1 MAASNDDQLDGD
13 WGKLPAELFNL
24 IAQSLDV
31 TVDVRLAACSKTL
44 CRHVAD
50 NMNLHHWDG
59 PCLLMPD
66 SAHWHYDDS
75 SAHHTVYHVVPLDHP
90 RRTAILPFMDN
101 RFWVGMNGDWI
112 AGVDSGGNW
121 FLANIY
127 THQEISLPSSET
139 CNIFREEWIGFPDL
153 PPERYMTYGRAMF
166 LLKIVICE
174 VPTKAGHYSDY
185 KLIALF
191 NSGLA
196 YLANGSQEWR
206 LFSLASWGVDYSDAI
221 EHNGFIVAVDGWTGT
236 TYCWDQSQAAS
247 VPSLAVLSSPLE
259 APSGSALISLAAAP
273 ASPAAPTPTPAA
285 RSSPVAA
292 PPKDAMQKQTRS
304 NVNEQLRL
312 RTVDCTCPLHRPEFR
327 IQRNSLA
334 KKPKVTGRRDAAI
347 QRCILKGRGKGR
359 PKRVGHSADPPQP
372 SRFYVQL
379 DGNDDMYMLVI
390 PREFKQC
397 LKGILPRPIKLKTSV
412 GCAWYVHIDEYQG
425 ELVLKDGWF
434 GFAEAHELQLDD
446 LLVFEFLTA
455 PSCSELQISPDPSP
469 SISPESSLYTTGV
482 HHRSDYAAW
491 TPSSTDAATSH
502 LKTPLRRRG
511 IPDSLGP
518 WLQWR
523 YVSPESLALPCSNKK
538 LKLGESLS
546 WKETSVEPAPVC
558 KVFGRIDEENT
569 PDSFCKVLCTSELE
583 VISIP
588 SRVLPWFYG
597 GCPESINLKMSTACT
612 WIVDLKQQDGNVL
625 MDKGWPEFVKAHDL
639 KVGYLL
645 TFKKLD
651 TKSLQVL
658 IFGYNC
664 YMASSINFNQFLEKE
679 KLKSNGSN
687 FTDWFRHVRIFLN
700 GGNLQYVLDAPLGD
714 PPAETETDEVK
725 NVYATRKTRYSQV
738 QCAILC
744 SLESDL
750 QKRFEHHDPHELI
763 KELKTIFE
771 THAAVECYEAS
782 KHFFSCMMEEGS
794 SISEHMLVM
803 TGHAKKLSDLGIV
816 IPNRLGINR
825 VLQSLPPS
833 YKNFVMNYNMQ
844 NMNKE
849 FPELFGMLKA
859 AEIEIKKEHQVL
871 MVNKTTSFKKQG
883 KSKGKFKKGG
893 KKAATPPMKPKN
905 GPKPDAECYYCK
917 EKGHWKRNCSK
928 YLADLKSGLV
938 KKKKEGISDIHVID
952 VYLTSSRSST
962 WVFDTGSVAHICN
975 SKQELK
981 NKRQLLKDEVTMRV
995 GNGSKVNVIAVGTL
1009 PLHLPSGLVL
1019 SLNNCYYVPALSM
1032 NIISGSCLMQDGYS
1046 FKSENNGCSIFM
1058 NNIFYGRAPQKNG
1071 LFLLDLDSSN
1081 THIHNIDAKRIKL
1094 NDNSTYMW
1102 HCRLGHIGVKRMKK
1116 LHTDG
1121 LLESL
1126 DFESLD
1132 RCEACLMGKMTK
1144 TPFSGMME
1152 RATDLLEII
1161 HTDVCGPMSVASRG
1175 GYRYVLTFTDDLSR
1189 YGYIYLMKHKSET
1202 FEKFKEFQSEVENQ
1216 RNKKIKFLRSDRGGE
1231 YLSYEFGM
1239 HLKKCGILSQLT
1251 PPGTPQRNGVSERRN
1266 RTLLD
1271 MVRSMMSLT
1280 DLPLSFWSY
1289 ALETA
1294 AFTLNRAPSKSVET
1308 TPYELWFN
1316 KKPKLSFLK
1325 VWGCEAYVKRLQPDK
1340 LEPKAEKCVFI
1351 GYPKETI
1358 GYTFYHRSEGKIFV
1372 AKNGTFLEKEFLTKE
1387 VTGRK
1392 VELDEIEE
1400 SLLVDQSSAV
1410 PENVPVPPTPATE
1423 EANDNDHET
1432 SNETATEPRRSTRD
1446 RATPD
1451 WYDPCLNVMIVD
1463 NNDEDPATYEEA
1475 MMSPDSNKWQEAMKS
1490 EMGSMYDNK
1499 VWTLVELPDSR
1510 KAVENKWIFK
1520 RKTDADGN
1528 ITVYKARLVAKGF
1541 RQIQGVDYDETF
1553 SPVAKLKSVR
1563 ILLAIAAFFDYEIW
1577 QMDVKTAFLNGDIE
1591 EELYMVQPK
1600 GFVDPKNADK
1610 VCKLQRSIYGL
1621 KQASRS
1627 WNRRFDKVIK
1637 DFGFI
1642 QCHGEACIYK
1652 KVSGSSVAFLILYV
1666 DDILL
1671 IGNDIEL
1678 LSSVKG
1684 YLNNSF
1690 SMKDLGEASYILGIK
1705 IYRDRSRRLIGL
1717 SQSTYLDKILKKFR
1731 MDESKK
1737 GFLPMLPG
1745 KVLSKTQGPATAEER
1760 ERMSQIP
1767 YASAV
1772 GSIMYAMLCTRPD
1785 IAHAVSLTSRYQ
1797 SDPGIEHWTAVKNIL
1812 KYLKRTK
1819 DMFLCYGGDQELV
1832 VTSYTDASWNTD
1844 PDDSKSQSGYVFIL
1858 NGAAV
1863 SWASSKQCTVAKS
1876 STESEYIAASEASS
1890 EAVWMKRFIVELGV
1904 VPSALDPLV
1913 IYCDN
1918 MGAIANAQE
1927 PRSHKRLKHIKLR
1940 YHSIREYIED
1950 GEVKICKVHTDLNV
1964 ADPLTKALPRA
1975 KHDQHQNAMG
1985 VRNHQGRWSPHGTPP
2000 PWPAN
2005 PSGGGVP
2012 SGLPLRGPA
2021 TPPME

>member
-1 MAASNDDQLDGD
+1 IM
-13 WGKLPAELFNL
+13 
-24 IAQSLDV
+24 
-31 TVDVRLAACSKTL
+31 
-44 CRHVAD
+44 
-50 NMNLHHWDG
+50 
-59 PCLLMPD
+59 
-66 SAHWHYDDS
+66 
-75 SAHHTVYHVVPLDHP
+75 
-90 RRTAILPFMDN
+90 
-101 RFWVGMNGDWI
+101 
-112 AGVDSGGNW
+112 
-121 FLANIY
+121 
-127 THQEISLPSSET
+127 
-139 CNIFREEWIGFPDL
+139 
-153 PPERYMTYGRAMF
+153 
-166 LLKIVICE
+166 
-174 VPTKAGHYSDY
+174 
-185 KLIALF
+185 
-191 NSGLA
+191 
-196 YLANGSQEWR
+196 
-206 LFSLASWGVDYSDAI
+206 
-221 EHNGFIVAVDGWTGT
+221 
-236 TYCWDQSQAAS
+236 
-247 VPSLAVLSSPLE
+247 
-259 APSGSALISLAAAP
+259 
-273 ASPAAPTPTPAA
+273 ASP
-285 RSSPVAA
+285 
-292 PPKDAMQKQTRS
+292 
-304 NVNEQLRL
+304 
-312 RTVDCTCPLHRPEFR
+312 
-327 IQRNSLA
+327 
-334 KKPKVTGRRDAAI
+334 
-347 QRCILKGRGKGR
+347 
-359 PKRVGHSADPPQP
+359 
-372 SRFYVQL
+372 
-379 DGNDDMYMLVI
+379 
-390 PREFKQC
+390 
-397 LKGILPRPIKLKTSV
+397 
-412 GCAWYVHIDEYQG
+412 
-425 ELVLKDGWF
+425 
-434 GFAEAHELQLDD
+434 
-446 LLVFEFLTA
+446 
-455 PSCSELQISPDPSP
+455 
-469 SISPESSLYTTGV
+469 
-482 HHRSDYAAW
+482 
-491 TPSSTDAATSH
+491 
-502 LKTPLRRRG
+502 
-511 IPDSLGP
+511 
-518 WLQWR
+518 
-523 YVSPESLALPCSNKK
+523 
-538 LKLGESLS
+538 
-546 WKETSVEPAPVC
+546 
-558 KVFGRIDEENT
+558 
-569 PDSFCKVLCTSELE
+569 
-583 VISIP
+583 
-588 SRVLPWFYG
+588 
-597 GCPESINLKMSTACT
+597 
-612 WIVDLKQQDGNVL
+612 
-625 MDKGWPEFVKAHDL
+625 
-639 KVGYLL
+639 
-645 TFKKLD
+645 
-651 TKSLQVL
+651 
-658 IFGYNC
+658 
-664 YMASSINFNQFLEKE
+664 SINFNQFLEKE

-700 GGNLQYVLDAPLGD
+700 GGNLQYVLDAPLGST
-714 PPAETETDEVK
+714 PPPVVSEEEK
-725 NVYATRKTRYSQV
+725 NVFEARAKVYSQV

-744 SLESDL
+744 SLEAEL
-750 QKRFEHHDPHELI
+750 QKRFEHHDPCDMMR
-763 KELKTIFE
+763 ELKVIFE
-771 THAAVECYEAS
+771 THAAVESYEAS
-782 KHFFSCMMEEGS
+782 KQFFGCMMEEGS
-794 SISEHMLVM
+794 SVSEHMFAM
-803 TGHAKKLSDLGIV
+803 SGHARKLSDLGIV
-816 IPNRLGINR
+816 IPNQLGIHR

-849 FPELFGMLKA
+849 LPELFSMLKS
-859 AEIEIKKEHQVL
+859 AEVEIQKEHQVL
-871 MVNKTTSFKKQG
+871 MVNKTTKFKKQG
-883 KSKGKFKKGG
+883 KPKKDLKKGG
-893 KKAATPPMKPKN
+893 KKAAAHPEKPKG
-905 GPKPDAECYYCK
+905 GPKPDTDCYYCNG
-917 EKGHWKRNCSK
+917 KGHWKRNCSK

-938 KKKKEGISDIHVID
+938 KKKKGISDIHVID
-952 VYLTSSRSST
+952 VYLTGSRTSA

-975 SKQELK
+975 SKQELR
-981 NKRQLLKDEVTMRV
+981 NKRSLARDEVTMRV
-995 GNGSKVNVIAVGTL
+995 GNGSKVDVIAVGTL

-1019 SLNNCYYVPALSM
+1019 DLNNCYLVPALSM

-1058 NNIFYGRAPQKNG
+1058 NNIFYGHAPEKNG
-1071 LFLLDLDSSN
+1071 LFLLNLDSSD
-1081 THIHNIDAKRIKL
+1081 THVHNIDAKRIKL

-1116 LHTDG
+1116 LHSDG

-1144 TPFSGMME
+1144 TPFSGIME

-1189 YGYIYLMKHKSET
+1189 YGYIYFMKHKSET
-1202 FEKFKEFQSEVENQ
+1202 FQKFKEFQSEVENQ

-1280 DLPLSFWSY
+1280 DLPLSFWGY

-1294 AFTLNRAPSKSVET
+1294 AFTLNRAPSKSVAT

-1325 VWGCEAYVKRLQPDK
+1325 VWGCEAYVKKLQPDK

-1358 GYTFYHRSEGKIFV
+1358 GYTFYHRSEGKVFV

-1392 VELDEIEE
+1392 VELDEVTEP
-1400 SLLVDQSSAV
+1400 SLVDQSSAV
-1410 PENVPVPPTPATE
+1410 PEDVPVPPATE

-1432 SNETATEPRRSTRD
+1432 SSEVATEPRRSTRE
-1446 RATPD
+1446 RTTPD
-1451 WYDPCLNVMIVD
+1451 WYDPCLNLMIVD

-1499 VWTLVELPDSR
+1499 VWTLVDLPDSR

-1528 ITVYKARLVAKGF
+1528 VTVYKARLVAKGF

-1600 GFVDPKNADK
+1600 GFVDPKNANMVCKLQRSIYGLKQASRSWNRRFDK
-1610 VCKLQRSIYGL
+1610 VIKDFGFIQCMERPVFTRNVKGYLNKCFSMKDLGEAAYILGIKIYRDRSRRLIGLSQSTYLDKILKKFRMDESKKGFLPMLPGKVLSKTQGPATAEERERMNQIPYASAVGSIMYAMLCTRPDIAHAVSLTSRYQSDPGMEHWTAVKNILKYLKRTKDMFLCYGGDQELVVTSYTDASWNTDPDDSKSQSGYVFILNGAAVSWCSSKQCTVAKSSTESEYIAASEASSEAVWMKRFIVELGVVPSALDPLVIYCDNMGAIANAQEPRSHKKLKHIKLRFHSIREYIEDGEVKICKVHTDLNVADPLTKALPRAKHDQHQNAMGVRSEGKVFVAKNGTFLEKEFLTKEVTGRKVELDEVTEPSLVDQSSAVPEDVPVPPAPVTEEANDNDHETSSEVATEPRRSTRERTTPDWYDPCLNLMIVDNNDEDPATYEEAMMSPDSNKWQEAMKSKMGSMYDNKVWTLVDLPDSRKAVENKWIFKRKTDADGNVYKARLVAKGFRQIQGVDYDETFSHVAKLKSVRILLAIAAFFDYEIWQMDVKTAFLNGDIEEELYMVQPKGFVDPKNANMVCKLQRSIYGL

-1684 YLNNSF
+1684 YLNKCF
-1690 SMKDLGEASYILGIK
+1690 SMKDLGEAAYILGIK

-1760 ERMSQIP
+1760 ERMNQIP

-1797 SDPGIEHWTAVKNIL
+1797 SDPGMEHWTAVKNIL

-1863 SWASSKQCTVAKS
+1863 SWCSSKQCTVAKS

-1927 PRSHKRLKHIKLR
+1927 PRSHKKLKHIKLHF
-1940 YHSIREYIED
+1940 HSIREYIED

-1985 VRNHQGRWSPHGTPP
+1985 VRY
-2000 PWPAN
+2000 
-2005 PSGGGVP
+2005 
-2012 SGLPLRGPA
+2012 LRQ
-2021 TPPME
+2021 